1 MIVLFFYFGKGFRV
15 LCKRLPIM
23 ASIIC
28 IVDVEIPITP
38 ILLCARNPEGLFRDA
53 RFIPKGKTQT
63 VDMGNNLPLLLPI
76 CITAVVA
83 TLIQLYII
91 IHTETFKV
99 MGVLNI
105 VGFIY

>member
-53 RFIPKGKTQT
+53 RFIPKVKHKRLIWETIHLCCFPF
-63 VDMGNNLPLLLPI
+63 VLPLSLLRSFNF
-76 CITAVVA
+76 
-83 TLIQLYII
+83 TLLWEYEILL
-91 IHTETFKV
+91 
-99 MGVLNI
+99 VL
-105 VGFIY
+105 FIKKRF